1 MENKFIWHSQL
12 GFKRTAEI
20 PNAQG
25 THMILNTRYASA
37 NFLLFESLQTWGCA
51 LSKVPAI
58 RDFNDFLN

>member
-37 NFLLFESLQTWGCA
+37 NFLLFESLQT
-51 LSKVPAI
+51 
-58 RDFNDFLN
+58 